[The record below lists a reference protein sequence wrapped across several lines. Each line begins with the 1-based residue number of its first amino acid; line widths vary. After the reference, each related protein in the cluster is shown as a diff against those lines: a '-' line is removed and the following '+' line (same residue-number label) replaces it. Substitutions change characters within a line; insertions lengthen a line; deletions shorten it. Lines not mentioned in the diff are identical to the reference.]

1 VDKSHKFSN
10 KEIVRILKE
19 VLSAMEVKG
28 FNIFETRAYQNAVSA
43 IDNLTTTVY
52 DLWEEKRLREIPGVG
67 ATLESHLDELFK
79 TGKVEK
85 FYSVKK
91 GLPEGMFGLIGVRG
105 IGAKKALKLAMAFK
119 LTDRSNAM
127 EKVKQAAE
135 NGQIRNLES
144 FGEKSEKD
152 ILNAITEAK
161 LTKNAK
167 KRLLLYQA
175 EEISER
181 LISYIKKLD
190 VVLQAESLGSL
201 RRRNA
206 TVGDIDI
213 AISTNNSEKVI
224 EHFMKY
230 TEIDEVLSKGDKK
243 VSVVLKNDI
252 QVDLRTSDPGAF
264 GSMMQYFTGSKQ
276 HNIIL
281 RTYSLEKGKSLSE
294 YGITYRNK
302 LHKFSTEEDFYK
314 FLNMQY
320 IPPELRH
327 GKNEVELALKN
338 KTPELVNIN
347 DIKGDFHTHT
357 TDSDGVDTLEEM
369 VKTAHSLGYKY
380 YGISDHAPSVQSR
393 GYKAVEKIIFE
404 KKEKIKKLNEKYK
417 DMKLFFGYE
426 VNILADTTLALP
438 DGLLK
443 ELDYVVASIHT
454 SFDQDREIITKRI
467 INSIENP
474 YVTIIGH
481 PTGRLINEREAS
493 DTDWTKVFRAAQ
505 SNDKIFEINSQLNR
519 LDLTDDLVKE
529 ALEYGIK
536 LIVNTDA
543 HATDQL
549 YYLKYGIDVARRG
562 GCTKADIINSLDL
575 EDFVRI
581 IKSK

>member
-1 VDKSHKFSN
+1 VDKPHKFTN
-10 KEIVRILKE
+10 REIVQILKE
-19 VLSAMEVKG
+19 VLAAMEVKG
-28 FNIFETRAYQNAVSA
+28 FNIFETRAYQNAISA
-43 IDNLTTTVY
+43 IDNLTSTVY
-52 DLWEEKRLREIPGVG
+52 DLWEDKRLREIPGVG

-79 TGKVEK
+79 TGKVDK
-85 FYSVKK
+85 FDSVKK

-119 LTDRSNAM
+119 LSDRSSAM
-127 EKVKQAAE
+127 EKVKLAAE
-135 NGQIRNLES
+135 KGQIRNLES

-152 ILNAITEAK
+152 ILDAITEAK
-161 LTKNAK
+161 MTKNAK
-167 KRLLLYQA
+167 KRLLLFQA
-175 EEISER
+175 EEISDR
-181 LISYIKKLD
+181 LLNYIKKLN

-201 RRRNA
+201 RRRNP

-213 AISTNNSEKVI
+213 AVSTNNSEKVI

-230 TEIDEVLSKGDKK
+230 PEIDDVLSKGDKK

-252 QVDLRTSDPGAF
+252 QVDLRTSDPAAY

-302 LHKFSTEEDFYK
+302 LYKFSTEEEFYK
-314 FLNMQY
+314 FLDMQY

-327 GKNEVELALKN
+327 GKNEVELSLKN
-338 KTPELVNIN
+338 KVPELVKLE
-347 DIKGDFHTHT
+347 DIKGDSHTHT

-369 VKTAHSLGYKY
+369 VKTAHTMGYKY

-393 GYKAVEKIIFE
+393 GYKAVEKIIYE

-417 DMKLFFGYE
+417 DIKLFFGYE

-443 ELDYVVASIHT
+443 ELDYVIASIHT
-454 SFDQDREIITKRI
+454 SFDQDREVITKRL
-467 INSIENP
+467 INSLENP
-474 YVTIIGH
+474 YVTFIGH
-481 PTGRLINEREAS
+481 PTGRLINERDAS

-505 SNDKIFEINSQLNR
+505 SNNKYFEINSQVNR
-519 LDLTDDLVKE
+519 LDLTDDLIKE
-529 ALEYGIK
+529 ALEYGLK
-536 LIVNTDA
+536 FFVNTDA

-549 YYLKYGIDVARRG
+549 YYLNYGIDVARRG
-562 GCTKADIINSLDL
+562 GCTKSDIINTLNLD
-575 EDFVRI
+575 EFEKI
-581 IKSK
+581 INSK

>member
-1 VDKSHKFSN
+1 MDKSHKFSN
-10 KEIVRILKE
+10 KEIVQILKE

-85 FYSVKK
+85 FDSVKK

-119 LTDRSNAM
+119 LTDRSTAM

-135 NGQIRNLES
+135 KGQIQTLES

-175 EEISER
+175 EDISGR
-181 LISYIKKLD
+181 LISYIKKID

-213 AISTNNSEKVI
+213 AVSTNNSDKVI

-230 TEIDEVLSKGDKK
+230 PEIDDVLSQGDKK

-252 QVDLRTSDPGAF
+252 QVDLRTSDPSAF
-264 GSMMQYFTGSKQ
+264 GSMTQYFTGSKQ

-302 LHKFSTEEDFYK
+302 LHKFSIEEDFYK

-338 KTPELVNIN
+338 KIPELVNIN

-357 TDSDGVDTLEEM
+357 TDSDGVNTLEEM

-393 GYKAVEKIIFE
+393 GYKAV
-404 KKEKIKKLNEKYK
+404 
-417 DMKLFFGYE
+417 
-426 VNILADTTLALP
+426 
-438 DGLLK
+438 
-443 ELDYVVASIHT
+443 
-454 SFDQDREIITKRI
+454 
-467 INSIENP
+467 
-474 YVTIIGH
+474 
-481 PTGRLINEREAS
+481 
-493 DTDWTKVFRAAQ
+493 
-505 SNDKIFEINSQLNR
+505 
-519 LDLTDDLVKE
+519 
-529 ALEYGIK
+529 
-536 LIVNTDA
+536 
-543 HATDQL
+543 
-549 YYLKYGIDVARRG
+549 
-562 GCTKADIINSLDL
+562 
-575 EDFVRI
+575 
-581 IKSK
+581 